1 MRWAG
6 LLINPELAELPYTT
20 ATHPTLALE
29 LLGAMASCNI
39 RDNS

>member
-1 MRWAG
+1 MR
-6 LLINPELAELPYTT
+6 EVAEISG
-20 ATHPTLALE
+20 HRSLALE